1 MTDLE
6 RVLVLAGGLSV
17 ERDVSLRSGRRVAD
31 ALRSTGIDAEVLDPD
46 ADLLPRLLAD
56 PPGAVFL
63 ALHGGPGEDGALQ
76 AVLDLVRVPYAGST
90 ASACR
95 LAFDKPSAKAIVQA
109 AGVAT
114 SPWLALPHAT
124 FRELGAAHILRAL
137 VATLGLP
144 LVVKPAA
151 GGSALGVTVVTEA
164 EQLPAALVSSFGFG
178 ETALIERHV
187 AGTELAVTVLDLG
200 EGPVALPPVEITAAS
215 GRYDYAARYT
225 AGATEFHVPAR
236 LDDAVVVRARE
247 VAVTAHRA
255 LGLTDLSRTDLIV
268 DAAGVPQFLEV
279 NVSPGLT
286 ETSLVPLAVA
296 TEGLD
301 LGVVLRDLLQAAVQ
315 RAAVRPSLDP

>member
-31 ALRSTGIDAEVLDPD
+31 ALRAVGVDAEVVDPD
-46 ADLLPRLLAD
+46 ASLLPRLSAE
-56 PPGAVFL
+56 PPSAVFV

-76 AVLDLVRVPYAGST
+76 AVLDLMKLPYAGST

-95 LAFDKPSAKAIVQA
+95 LAFDKPNAKAVVRA
-109 AGVAT
+109 SGVAT
-114 SPWLALPHAT
+114 SRWVALPHAT
-124 FRELGAAHILRAL
+124 FRELGAAAIFERL

-151 GGSALGVTVVTEA
+151 GGSSLGVTVVDEA
-164 EQLPAALVSSFGFG
+164 GQLPTALVNCFGYG
-178 ETALIERHV
+178 ETALIERFV
-187 AGTELAVTVLDLG
+187 AGTELAVTVLDRG
-200 EGPVALPPVEITAAS
+200 DGPIALPPVEIAAAS

-225 AGATEFHVPAR
+225 AGATEFHAPAR
-236 LDDAVVVRARE
+236 LDDVVAERARE

-255 LGLTDLSRTDLIV
+255 LGLADLSRTDCIV
-268 DAAGVPQFLEV
+268 DESGEVQFLEV

-286 ETSLVPLAVA
+286 ETSLVPLAVQA
-296 TEGLD
+296 AGLE
-301 LGVVLRDLLQAAVQ
+301 LGVVLRDLLAAAVQ
-315 RAAVRPSLDP
+315 RSDR